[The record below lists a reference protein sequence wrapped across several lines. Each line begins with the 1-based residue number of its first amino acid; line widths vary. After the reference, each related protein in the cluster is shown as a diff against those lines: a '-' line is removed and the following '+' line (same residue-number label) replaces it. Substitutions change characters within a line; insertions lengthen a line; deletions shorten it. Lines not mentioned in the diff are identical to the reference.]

1 MVMQEFDG
9 EVDIIPLDSFR
20 TKVLPPLPKDV
31 DVAAVKKLLTTRGLL
46 SLSGFGAM
54 LKSEEADRLA
64 RESEYYAPLAAVHQ
78 AISDAAI
85 SLRKGS
91 LSPTLYY
98 STCGDKSPA
107 SDRPSSSKPD
117 GYHILLKG
125 QESHSSHWAAAG
137 KEPPDNWLDIVCCDE
152 YKKKEDK
159 HNLIDVS
166 PSYPSYAWFFCS
178 HSRIQLPGYRKGIL
192 ECAPHFMQR
201 CP

>member
-1 MVMQEFDG
+1 MQEFDG

-85 SLRKGS
+85 SLRNGS

-98 STCGDKSPA
+98 STCGEKSPA

-125 QESHSSHWAAAG
+125 QESHSSHWAAAR
-137 KEPPDNWLDIVCCDE
+137 KEFPDNWLDIVRCDE

-166 PSYPSYAWFFCS
+166 PSCPSYAWFFCS

-201 CP
+201 CS